1 MQTKASSQVMQK
13 MYQQLKNSG
22 SKLDQTCI
30 KSGWTVDQ
38 DIINLQQNQQHL
50 NSSANVCFIL
60 KNKITTKKVQP
71 KLIKPELVQTMRKQI
86 ENDGST

>member
-22 SKLDQTCI
+22 SKLDQTRI
-30 KSGWTVDQ
+30 QSGWTVDQ